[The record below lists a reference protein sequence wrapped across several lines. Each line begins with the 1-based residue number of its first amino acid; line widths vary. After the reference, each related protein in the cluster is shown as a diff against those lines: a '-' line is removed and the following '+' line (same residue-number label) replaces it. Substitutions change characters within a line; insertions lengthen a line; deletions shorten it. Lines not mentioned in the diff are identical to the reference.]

1 MLFKMFFPHFKNLF
15 CFALSTFFW
24 FLTTKSLFLG
34 FPSSSCTDLN
44 RLCKSIFLK
53 SSLSFFIF
61 SSSFS
66 FCFFFV
72 LFCFF
77 HFFFHHTIYFLVFL
91 NCRSRMFFLKALLFS
106 HRSLVSWEGESLLC
120 FSCTIYFYLSHL
132 HHQQICSS
140 IPKHFD

>member
-61 SSSFS
+61 SSSF
-66 FCFFFV
+66 FFF
-72 LFCFF
+72 FF
-77 HFFFHHTIYFLVFL
+77 LNYFLTIQLTLLFFCI